1 MSEAVIGGD
10 AAWLGSKALPLAR
23 GLTNLGSSSNCE
35 RSVACIYVYFVYF
48 DYCEWGA
55 RSRRVKRREPMMMQ
69 AKEAFAE
76 RLPDQVE
83 IENADSLRRILA
95 SQVNGDEAV
104 ELSLA
109 LGEKQIEPV
118 TLAPALAAS
127 LMELLRLVSSGRGFR
142 MIPVDAELT
151 TQQAADLLNV
161 SRPHLVKLLE
171 EGEIAFFKTGRH
183 RRVKAADLFEYKKKR
198 DIDRSD
204 ALSDLAAMDME
215 NDLL

>member
-1 MSEAVIGGD
+1 
-10 AAWLGSKALPLAR
+10 
-23 GLTNLGSSSNCE
+23 
-35 RSVACIYVYFVYF
+35 
-48 DYCEWGA
+48 
-55 RSRRVKRREPMMMQ
+55 MMMQ

-109 LGEKQIEPV
+109 LGKKQIEPV

-171 EGEIAFFKTGRH
+171 EGEIA
-183 RRVKAADLFEYKKKR
+183 V
-198 DIDRSD
+198 
-204 ALSDLAAMDME
+204 
-215 NDLL
+215 

>member
-1 MSEAVIGGD
+1 
-10 AAWLGSKALPLAR
+10 
-23 GLTNLGSSSNCE
+23 
-35 RSVACIYVYFVYF
+35 
-48 DYCEWGA
+48 
-55 RSRRVKRREPMMMQ
+55 MMMQ

-104 ELSLA
+104 ELRLA
-109 LGEKQIEPV
+109 LGGKQIEPV

-171 EGEIAFFKTGRH
+171 DGEISFFKTGRH

-198 DIDRSD
+198 DTDRSD

-215 NDLL
+215 SDLL

>member
-1 MSEAVIGGD
+1 
-10 AAWLGSKALPLAR
+10 
-23 GLTNLGSSSNCE
+23 
-35 RSVACIYVYFVYF
+35 
-48 DYCEWGA
+48 
-55 RSRRVKRREPMMMQ
+55 MMMQ

-104 ELSLA
+104 ELRLA
-109 LGEKQIEPV
+109 LGGKQIEPV

-171 EGEIAFFKTGRH
+171 DGEIAFFKTGRH
-183 RRVKAADLFEYKKKR
+183 RRVKAADLF
-198 DIDRSD
+198 
-204 ALSDLAAMDME
+204 
-215 NDLL
+215 

>member
-1 MSEAVIGGD
+1 
-10 AAWLGSKALPLAR
+10 
-23 GLTNLGSSSNCE
+23 
-35 RSVACIYVYFVYF
+35 
-48 DYCEWGA
+48 
-55 RSRRVKRREPMMMQ
+55 MMMQ

-95 SQVNGDEAV
+95 SQVNGDDAV

-127 LMELLRLVSSGRGFR
+127 LMELLRLVSSGKGFR

-171 EGEIAFFKTGRH
+171 SGEIAFFKTGRH

-198 DIDRSD
+198 DTDRSD
-204 ALSDLAAMDME
+204 ALSELAAMDME